1 MANAFKKTAHSKARH
16 VTFQESFPTSK
27 QTHFGHRLL
36 PPLPRRSRHRPM
48 TVRPTATS
56 PSCFGAASRSERQ
69 GRMTTPDWR
78 RLLRLRRL
86 AAARLRKAGVRR
98 RSREFCPKQRK
109 ASMGNGLWL
118 EGKQAGGR
126 SRSESRALAIPI
138 RVRPVRVFWADTD
151 IFHFF
156 IVDNQCRHF
165 RITTVKKR

>member
-1 MANAFKKTAHSKARH
+1 VLLPALKYAETSFHGHLRIQMKMAMSSQNKFVVSMANAFKKTAHSKARH

-27 QTHFGHRLL
+27 LTHFGHRLL

-118 EGKQAGGR
+118 EGKQAG
-126 SRSESRALAIPI
+126 AF
-138 RVRPVRVFWADTD
+138 PVRVARAGDP
-151 IFHFF
+151 
-156 IVDNQCRHF
+156 N
-165 RITTVKKR
+165 